1 MLFLC
6 CQLLFVCL
14 LAANKFEPCPPQLT
28 STGRHSIINVTVVI
42 VVVDAAAAATAAAS
56 SSSAAAM

>member
-14 LAANKFEPCPPQLT
+14 LAANKFEPCPLLT
-28 STGRHSIINVTVVI
+28 SSGRLSIINVTVVI
-42 VVVDAAAAATAAAS
+42 VVVDAAAASFASAAAAS
-56 SSSAAAM
+56 M